1 MKRVTLAD
9 DTAEA
14 PRPLRG
20 VFVRLWSI
28 NRWLRWSGVRLV
40 VEFDREKDG
49 PTFVGLAFYGWSFV
63 GHEPAKGRW
72 P

>member
-1 MKRVTLAD
+1 MNRVTLAD
-9 DTAEA
+9 DNAES
-14 PRPLRG
+14 PRRLPVAR
-20 VFVRLWSI
+20 VRLWSI
-28 NRWLRWSGVRLV
+28 NRWLRWTGVRLV